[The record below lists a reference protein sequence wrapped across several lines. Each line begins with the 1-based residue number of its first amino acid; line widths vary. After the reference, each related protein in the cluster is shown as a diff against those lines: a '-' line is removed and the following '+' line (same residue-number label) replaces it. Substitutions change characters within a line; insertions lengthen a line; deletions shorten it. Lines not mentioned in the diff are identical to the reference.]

1 MRYLILLTLILAA
14 WMLLDEFVIKDRGE
28 EGLETYGEKVRDLGR
43 RLHLVFG
50 VLAVLIFVIYVV
62 RIIVRAYLTH

>member
-14 WMLLDEFVIKDRGE
+14 WMLIHEFIFKDRGD
-28 EGLETYGEKVRDLGR
+28 EGLETYGEKVRDLGH
-43 RLHLVFG
+43 RLHVVFG

-62 RIIVRAYLTH
+62 RIIVRAYWTH